1 MHAHSSK
8 STCFQCR
15 FVTRAVYTQGGK
27 RQSHFVLSKL
37 HDTPQGELMTILFD
51 IGNVL
56 LRFDYKEALHALIPP
71 HLGRAEERL
80 RLLDVK
86 RDDLES
92 GRISAG
98 DFIEWSL
105 KTLGSEASA
114 EEFTSAWRSIFTPIS
129 GTWDLAERWA
139 QQGHRLILFS
149 NINPIHHPWIFDA
162 FPVFQHFHGAVM
174 SYEIGCMKPHDAFYQ
189 IAIERYALIPEQT
202 FYIDDLIANVDAGRR
217 FGFHCHHY
225 HPDHHEELLATA
237 AGWGIV

>member
-1 MHAHSSK
+1 MI
-8 STCFQCR
+8 
-15 FVTRAVYTQGGK
+15 
-27 RQSHFVLSKL
+27 
-37 HDTPQGELMTILFD
+37 ILFD

-92 GRISAG
+92 GRISAN

-105 KTLGSEASA
+105 LTLGAEASA
-114 EEFTSAWRSIFTPIS
+114 EQFTAAWRSIFTPIP
-129 GTWDLAERWA
+129 GTWELAERWS

-174 SYEIGCMKPHDAFYQ
+174 SYEIGCMKPHDQFYQ
-189 IAIERYALIPEQT
+189 IAKQRHDLIPEQT
-202 FYIDDLIANVDAGRR
+202 FYIDDLMANIETGRR
-217 FGFHCHHY
+217 FGFHCHLY
-225 HPDHHEELLATA
+225 HPDRHDELESAAELL
-237 AGWGIV
+237 GLL